1 MSSII
6 NGIMRRRPNSR
17 AVDNPGNRGKRWLVD
32 PLLCTCGSTAIEYA
46 IVIPVLLLFVMGIVE
61 YSLVMYGS
69 SVLQNAVTIAA
80 REGSTFYAVPGETQ
94 LQTIQGILAARV
106 GGLLNPS
113 QLQINVTDYSD
124 WGTALP
130 PVICSNIPGPPPS
143 PPQCVQNFGAP
154 KDVVVYSVSYPWH
167 VSTPFLWPLL
177 GADGNG
183 TYEITAS
190 SIVQNEPSQV
200 VP

>member
-1 MSSII
+1 MLHRLG
-6 NGIMRRRPNSR
+6 NMPATKHALRRIRYCM
-17 AVDNPGNRGKRWLVD
+17 VV
-32 PLLCTCGSTAIEYA
+32 PLLCTYGSAALEYA
-46 IVIPVLLLFVMGIVE
+46 IVLPVLLLLVMGIVE

-80 REGSTFYAVPGETQ
+80 REGSTFYAVSGETQ

-130 PVICSNIPGPPPS
+130 PVICSNMPGPPPS
-143 PPQCVQNFGAP
+143 PPPCVQNFGAP

-167 VSTPFLWPLL
+167 VATPFLWSLL
-177 GADGNG
+177 GADSNG
-183 TYEITAS
+183 TYEISAS

>member
-1 MSSII
+1 
-6 NGIMRRRPNSR
+6 MRRI
-17 AVDNPGNRGKRWLVD
+17 KHLLVCF
-32 PLLCTCGSTAIEYA
+32 LLCADGVTVIEYA
-46 IVIPVLLLFVMGIVE
+46 ITLPILLLLVMGIVE

-69 SVLQNAVTIAA
+69 SVLENAVTIAA
-80 REGSTFYAVPGETQ
+80 REGSTGYSTPGQTE

-124 WGTALP
+124 WGNALP
-130 PVICSNIPGPPPS
+130 PVICSNTPGPPPS
-143 PPQCVQNFGAP
+143 PPACVQNFGAP

-167 VSTPFLWPLL
+167 VTTPFLWSLL
-177 GADGNG
+177 GADSNG
-183 TYEITAS
+183 TFEISAS

-200 VP
+200 NP